1 MRCETLYAT
10 AWRMPVRGG
19 WGCGVGAGRR
29 SDCGAGRPHPPT
41 SNHLSINQPR
51 SNQQHNAPGKRERN
65 FWKGGERVFSL
76 NTTSLMRFSL
86 RSKESPLLVSSRPWW
101 VMMRFAAVSI
111 YVRGV
116 WGWVSRVVQ
125 SAPLPPT
132 QTHPLL
138 PFRQDP
144 KPRTG
149 WKTSSSTSALL
160 ELLTRR
166 ATGCVECFPSWP
178 PPRPP
183 PNGAITLSSC
193 LGLCRVCVAAR
204 SRRRARASFESRR
217 SVLAPARSPKAP
229 SAGPRQMRRA
239 CRSIGMCIKPV

>member
-1 MRCETLYAT
+1 MWGWSGASVRLWGPPTTPTYLEPPFNQSTNVKPTTQRTGEEGEELLEGGRARLLLEYDVPHEVQFAVEGE
-10 AWRMPVRGG
+10 PVAREQPPLVGDDAFRRGVDLCT
-19 WGCGVGAGRR
+19 GCLGVGEPRR
-29 SDCGAGRPHPPT
+29 P
-41 SNHLSINQPR
+41 I
-51 SNQQHNAPGKRERN
+51 
-65 FWKGGERVFSL
+65 
-76 NTTSLMRFSL
+76 
-86 RSKESPLLVSSRPWW
+86 
-101 VMMRFAAVSI
+101 
-111 YVRGV
+111 
-116 WGWVSRVVQ
+116 
-125 SAPLPPT
+125 SAPAPNPNPSPP
-132 QTHPLL
+132 PL
-138 PFRQDP
+138 RQDP

-204 SRRRARASFESRR
+204 SRRARASFESRR
-217 SVLAPARSPKAP
+217 YVLAPARSPKAP